1 MTQWA
6 AFVAIAGTAVWAIIG
21 VTYFVIN
28 SITAPSALLPYS
40 SRELSRRLEKWRTWS
55 TIIRQL

>member
-28 SITAPSALLPYS
+28 SITAPSALLPYPGKEPI
-40 SRELSRRLEKWRTWS
+40 RIPEVEK
-55 TIIRQL
+55 